1 MHEERI
7 LGFLITRKGAREI
20 AAELLS
26 QDSVVFGE
34 RSPKFVAC
42 YNPHSHV
49 VAKRD
54 AEFRQALENAD
65 VLLPDGAGVILASRV
80 CGGSISAR
88 VTGFDIFSR
97 LLAEASCIGGQ
108 RIFLLGSTEATL
120 REMVER
126 ICNEYPNIVGV
137 AYFSPPFTD
146 EFSADQTHEMLKKI
160 NDFQP
165 DILFVGMTAPK
176 QEKWVET
183 NKTKISSKVTV
194 SIGAVFDFYAGNKK
208 RAPSIFRSLYLEWLV
223 RLAQEPMRLWR
234 RTFVSAPIFLV
245 DLIRF
250 RARL

>member
-1 MHEERI
+1 MHKERL
-7 LGFLITRKGAREI
+7 LGFAITQKGAGEI

-26 QDSVVFGE
+26 QDLDACE
-34 RSPKFVAC
+34 MQYPKCVAC

-49 VAKRD
+49 VAKSD
-54 AEFRQALENAD
+54 AEFRRALENAD

-80 CGGSISAR
+80 CGGGISAR
-88 VTGFDIFSR
+88 VTGFDIFSSM
-97 LLAEASCIGGQ
+97 LAEASFIGGQ

-120 REMVER
+120 RGMVER
-126 ICNEYPNIVGV
+126 ICDEYPNIGEV
-137 AYFSPPFTD
+137 AYFSPPFAD

-160 NDFQP
+160 NNFDP

-176 QEKWVET
+176 QEKWIET
-183 NKTKISSKVTV
+183 NKAMISSRVAV

-208 RAPSIFRSLYLEWLV
+208 RGPLIFRSLYLEWLV
-223 RLAQEPMRLWR
+223 RLAQEPRRLWR

-250 RARL
+250 KVRL